1 MRRRPPISTRTDTL
15 FPYTTLFRS
24 TAGIN
29 QGREPR
35 SAHPSLTPSQL
46 YRTADGWIFIMC
58 NKEKFWPVLASAVGH
73 PEWADDPEFAT
84 FADRLRNRD
93 RVTEMLDAALSTRT
107 TAEWLALFGGKV
119 PAAPVNDIQAALD
132 KD

>member
-84 FADRLRNRD
+84 FADRLSHRD
-93 RVTEMLDAALSTRT
+93 RVPEMLDAARSIGR
-107 TAEWLALFGGKV
+107 AYGRERGG
-119 PAAPVNDIQAALD
+119 
-132 KD
+132 